1 MARRVFFSFHYERD
15 AVRAGQVRNSNVIK
29 NKSIETS
36 DFIDAAK
43 WEEIKRGGDVAIKR
57 WIKDQLNGTSVTV
70 VLIGS
75 QTVDHNG
82 TVRPWIKYEIDESLK
97 KRNGLLGIY
106 IHKCPL
112 FDGSTDTKGE
122 NPFDKLYFD
131 RNGRKEYL
139 SEIYQTYDWI
149 NYDGYNNLG
158 DWIEAA
164 AKKAGR

>member
-43 WEEIKRGGDVAIKR
+43 WEDVKRGGDEAIKR
-57 WIKDQLNGTSVTV
+57 WIENQLSGTSVTI
-70 VLIGS
+70 VLIGAKTS
-75 QTVDHNG
+75 E
-82 TVRPWIKYEIDESLK
+82 RKWIKYEIDESLK
-97 KRNGLLGIY
+97 KENGLLGIY

-112 FDGSTDTKGE
+112 FDGTTDTKGE

-139 SEIYQTYDWI
+139 SEIYKTYDWI
-149 NYDGYNNLG
+149 DDHGRENLG
-158 DWIEAA
+158 DWIEKSARA
-164 AKKAGR
+164 AGR